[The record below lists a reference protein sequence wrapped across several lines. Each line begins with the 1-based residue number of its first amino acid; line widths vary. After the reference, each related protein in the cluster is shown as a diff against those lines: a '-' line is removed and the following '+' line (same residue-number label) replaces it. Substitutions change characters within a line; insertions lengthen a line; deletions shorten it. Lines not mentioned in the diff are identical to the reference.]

1 MLSIGMPRVTGPLE
15 NFSNR
20 LSLLEHLVAVYSY
33 LVLTKP
39 CKGHFHGS
47 TLQMERAR
55 LREFNSLGQDHGTS
69 KRQSQIQ
76 PEVAWLCASPG

>member
-1 MLSIGMPRVTGPLE
+1 MCRERLYPSVTLRGT
-15 NFSNR
+15 FSR
-20 LSLLEHLVAVYSY
+20 CLFLFDSDK
-33 LVLTKP
+33 T

-69 KRQSQIQ
+69 KRQSQVQ
-76 PEVAWLCASPG
+76 PEVALLCASRLM